1 MDIIINIDICVMMTF
16 VHINFNIII
25 GASCVLERR
34 PTAFMIYTRL
44 ETAQPDPAISIYLF
58 IQLRQVY
65 TTNYYLSRSGS
76 RTGEPSGESKRRSAP
91 TDTLTAPMDPPA
103 HLAWVLEVLVGLLH
117 PPWVDLSPL
126 LVTWRPPCGSLS
138 RVQDLHSTRPGCRAQ
153 WGCSISL
160 PPSTAHPHL
169 PP

>member
-1 MDIIINIDICVMMTF
+1 MMLMTF

-65 TTNYYLSRSGS
+65 PPNYYLSRSGS
-76 RTGEPSGESKRRSAP
+76 RTGEQRR
-91 TDTLTAPMDPPA
+91 
-103 HLAWVLEVLVGLLH
+103 
-117 PPWVDLSPL
+117 
-126 LVTWRPPCGSLS
+126 GS
-138 RVQDLHSTRPGCRAQ
+138 R
-153 WGCSISL
+153 
-160 PPSTAHPHL
+160 
-169 PP
+169 